1 MRPVYRLTV
10 VTKRLACSLRLRLSL
25 SFENCPR
32 SINRVEIKIEPFGSH
47 DTELNGR
54 LNVLT
59 MFYCR
64 IQEGLVMRVQR
75 NMTRTV
81 TL

>member
-1 MRPVYRLTV
+1 MRPVYRVTV
-10 VTKRLACSLRLRLSL
+10 VTKRLACSLRLRLSFFFL
-25 SFENCPR
+25 KIVC
-32 SINRVEIKIEPFGSH
+32 SICRVKIRFEPFGSH
-47 DTELNGR
+47 DIELNGR